1 MRHNLCSN
9 NRCLLTTVLNCLNS
23 FIPLKLNLD
32 CHVDCLGM
40 KCELIGL
47 LMLIVLSRSV
57 PISKKFLNLVD
68 KISQSRYFQQATEY
82 KYIKKA
88 MEEVSNTRL
97 VLNVE
102 MLSVTGTLA
111 VNIPPPPSDRIW

>member
-1 MRHNLCSN
+1 MFALCILMCWALFNVIMYSDV
-9 NRCLLTTVLNCLNS
+9 RRSEPMGKKLLR
-23 FIPLKLNLD
+23 F
-32 CHVDCLGM
+32 
-40 KCELIGL
+40 
-47 LMLIVLSRSV
+47 
-57 PISKKFLNLVD
+57 VD

-102 MLSVTGTLA
+102 MCSINGTLS

>member
-1 MRHNLCSN
+1 MCISDVRRSEPMGKK
-9 NRCLLTTVLNCLNS
+9 LLR
-23 FIPLKLNLD
+23 F
-32 CHVDCLGM
+32 
-40 KCELIGL
+40 
-47 LMLIVLSRSV
+47 
-57 PISKKFLNLVD
+57 VD

-102 MLSVTGTLA
+102 MCSINGTLS